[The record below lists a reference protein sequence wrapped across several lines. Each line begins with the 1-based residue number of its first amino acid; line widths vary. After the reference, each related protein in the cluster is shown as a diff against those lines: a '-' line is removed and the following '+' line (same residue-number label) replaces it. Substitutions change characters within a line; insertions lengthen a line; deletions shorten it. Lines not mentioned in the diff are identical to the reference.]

1 MDDRPDRWLTEKLLN
16 SLAQINDL
24 QVAARTSAFSFKD
37 KDTDI
42 GTIAHKLNVT
52 AVLEGSVRRSA
63 NTMRITAQLINA
75 VTGFHL

>member
-24 QVAARTSAFSFKD
+24 QVVARTSAFSFKD

-42 GTIAHKLNVT
+42 GTIAHKLK
-52 AVLEGSVRRSA
+52 SRRCSREA
-63 NTMRITAQLINA
+63 CDDPPTPCASPRNSSTR
-75 VTGFHL
+75 